1 MKNFFKILTLF
12 FAFLV
17 TNNLFSQ
24 LSKIHYIPPLTHE
37 RSGNNFD
44 TNAPEDQWFYIS
56 TPSVSDVPFTI
67 KRANGDIMYSAVVSN
82 ANPWIDRAAPSGV
95 EYGYLFI
102 FVAGFTPIPYKI
114 AAITSGLVDISI
126 VGFIFFSLISRGP
139 RFIIEALLC
148 KFLGKKAEKVI
159 KDYTFL
165 FTILLLILF
174 ILIIIYKEIL

>member
-1 MKNFFKILTLF
+1 MKKIFKILTLF

-102 FVAGFTPIPYKI
+102 RRRRQKVREI
-114 AAITSGLVDISI
+114 LQD
-126 VGFIFFSLISRGP
+126 
-139 RFIIEALLC
+139 LLL
-148 KFLGKKAEKVI
+148 KLKVI
-159 KDYTFL
+159 SMFL
-165 FTILLLILF
+165 LDLTQMRQMVEINIMLAPWLVRVILVLELDLGQVLSKIKQALT
-174 ILIIIYKEIL
+174 

>member
-95 EYGYLFI
+95 EYGYLF
-102 FVAGFTPIPYKI
+102 VRREETESKGNLAG
-114 AAITSGLVDISI
+114 
-126 VGFIFFSLISRGP
+126 
-139 RFIIEALLC
+139 FIIEAESDIYVSVRFNSNATNGGNQYHAGALVSNCLL
-148 KFLGKKAEKVI
+148 
-159 KDYTFL
+159 YTSPSPRD
-165 FTILLLILF
+165 
-174 ILIIIYKEIL
+174 EQSSRMPSSA

>member
-67 KRANGDIMYSAVVSN
+67 KRANGDIMYSDVVN
-82 ANPWIDRAAPSGV
+82 NN
-95 EYGYLFI
+95 L
-102 FVAGFTPIPYKI
+102 
-114 AAITSGLVDISI
+114 
-126 VGFIFFSLISRGP
+126 SLIH
-139 RFIIEALLC
+139 I
-148 KFLGKKAEKVI
+148 
-159 KDYTFL
+159 
-165 FTILLLILF
+165 
-174 ILIIIYKEIL
+174 